1 MDVKSLLSV
10 PETAEQLGVN
20 RQKVLAFITDG
31 RLPAI
36 RVSRDWRVS
45 IVDVT
50 RFLQT
55 QRRPGRPLDPAA
67 AWTLLLEAEATGRAL
82 VRRSAA
88 DHDAFW
94 LVNLVRRRACV
105 RRLHALDALVVDI
118 GLELVVGGEPA
129 GRRHGFAPR
138 DAHRFSDGYIPSSAA
153 DSLVSRYALVDAV
166 GDEINVL
173 LRMVDDD
180 VWPFPADTTTV
191 GPLVAAVDMLSDP
204 IDDRSVESAL
214 PTVDSYL

>member
-1 MDVKSLLSV
+1 MGSLLSV

-36 RVSRDWRVS
+36 RVGRDWRVS

-55 QRRPGRPLDPAA
+55 QRRPGRPLDPAG
-67 AWTLLLEAEATGRAL
+67 AWALLLSAEATGRVV
-82 VRRSAA
+82 VRASAA
-88 DHDAFW
+88 DRDAFW
-94 LVNLVRRRACV
+94 LVNLVRRRAGV
-105 RRLHALDALVVDI
+105 RRLHALGRLVADI
-118 GLELVVGGEPA
+118 GTELVAGGEPA

-138 DAHRFSDGYIPSSAA
+138 DGHRFCDGYIARSAA
-153 DSLVSRYALVDAV
+153 DSLIGRYALADAV

-180 VWPFPADTTTV
+180 VWPFPSATTTV
-191 GPLVAAVDMLSDP
+191 GPLVAAVDMLADP
-204 IDDRSVESAL
+204 IDDRSVESAR
-214 PTVDSYL
+214 PTVERYL